1 MLCCQQFGVTGR
13 KQAPTFSLQSPLD
26 EVGAAGSVSGLN
38 LLVDE
43 RHRFLGKAHRYL
55 PTHLQMVPNR
65 DAIRY
70 RLYSEAVSSQTLDHP
85 FFARMWTMMSDHETP
100 LLKKLRA
107 ENLEGLTGRVLEVGA
122 GTGTNFEFYPDTVT
136 EVVALEPETRLAP
149 LAREAATSAAVPVSV
164 IESTIEAMPTSEPFD
179 AVVCSL
185 VLCSV
190 EHPDSVLW
198 QLNSVLKPG
207 GELRYFEHVASS
219 GWRGGLQK
227 LADVTL
233 WPRIAGNCH
242 THRDTEATITAA
254 GFTVSAARRQ
264 WTFPAWVPLPVSEVA
279 VGRAV
284 KA

>member
-1 MLCCQQFGVTGR
+1 
-13 KQAPTFSLQSPLD
+13 
-26 EVGAAGSVSGLN
+26 
-38 LLVDE
+38 
-43 RHRFLGKAHRYL
+43 
-55 PTHLQMVPNR
+55 
-65 DAIRY
+65 
-70 RLYSEAVSSQTLDHP
+70 
-85 FFARMWTMMSDHETP
+85 MMSAHETP

-107 ENLEGLTGRVLEVGA
+107 ENLEGLRGRVLEVGA

-149 LAREAATSAAVPVSV
+149 LARDAAAAATVPVTV
-164 IESTIEAMPTSEPFD
+164 IESTIEAMPKSEPFD

-190 EHPDSVLW
+190 ENPAQVVG

-207 GELRYFEHVASS
+207 GELRYFEHVAST
-219 GWRGGLQK
+219 GWRGGLQR
-227 LADVTL
+227 LADVTI

-242 THRDTEATITAA
+242 THRDTEAAITGA
-254 GFTVSAARRQ
+254 GFRVETARRQ